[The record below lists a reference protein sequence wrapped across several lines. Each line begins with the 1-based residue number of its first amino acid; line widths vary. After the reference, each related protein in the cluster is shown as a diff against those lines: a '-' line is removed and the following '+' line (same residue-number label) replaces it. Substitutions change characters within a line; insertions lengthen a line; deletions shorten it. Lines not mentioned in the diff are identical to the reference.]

1 MNTATASSPELS
13 ALPDGR
19 AGDPSSQMVWETDH
33 RGMNHYQSPA
43 WYRYVGEGFGSSF
56 GEDWLRF
63 YHPADRE
70 YLKAE
75 WEKSLHSD
83 GEHPYDIE
91 ARIRRHDGQYRWFR
105 VRGIPHRSRDG
116 RVVKWGGTCTDIHAE
131 KLARLAGGVPDT
143 GGSADQG
150 RGARRA
156 GGLLVRMLGALRVG
170 ALESRLFLIVLAGL
184 LPLAVLSFATLL
196 YSAQTRRHEL
206 IEASQDTMR
215 AVITAVDAELA
226 TSLAA
231 LDALAVSPRL
241 AAGDLEG
248 FHKEARE
255 LLERRSGWLNVV
267 LTDPEANQRV
277 NAYLPFGAR
286 LPSRVDPAA
295 IEDAVRTGKQ
305 GVGNILL
312 APVLKQHAFSVRVPI
327 VQDGAV
333 RYVLTA
339 VISPDS
345 IRSILDRQRRP
356 DAGVVAILDKNHSIV
371 ARTLGQQEWVG
382 RKPSPGLLSL
392 LEQGDEGGFAATKT
406 LEGRSV
412 YSVYWRSPLSGW
424 SAAVGIPTEV
434 IDSPIRRSYIV
445 LGGAI
450 LVSLLLGL
458 WTAYLLSR
466 TVSRPLQE
474 LARAAV
480 AVGQGEM
487 PMVAQSDLPE
497 VRDVATALSTAY
509 IEREKLLQGERDARL
524 YEQEARLHAENAN
537 KAKDEFLA
545 MLGHELRN
553 PLAAITTASE
563 ILDIMDRAPSRDK
576 EAAGE
581 ARAIIRRQVRHLA
594 RLTDDLLDAGRVILG
609 KINLERT
616 PVDLASIVRGSV
628 ETLRGTGRLGGIVLD
643 EQLEHAWVEGDVTRL
658 DQVVANL
665 LVNAVKYTPQPGTI
679 RVTLTLQDGEAV
691 LRVRDSGLGLEADLL
706 PRIFELFVQ
715 GRRSLDRSQGGLGI
729 GLTLVRRLVELHGGH
744 VEARSEGPDKGSEF
758 IVTLPAIDAPD
769 NIPVG
774 PAKPASRTPRTVVVV
789 EDNHDV
795 RAGLR
800 AALELDG
807 HRVVEAEDGA
817 SGIDAVLQE
826 EAEIALIDIGL
837 PLVDG
842 FGVARALRERAVH
855 KVQLIAMTGYGSEED
870 INRGKLAGFDAYLVK
885 PVDLDALQR
894 LMTES

>member
-1 MNTATASSPELS
+1 MNMSSPTLQES
-13 ALPDGR
+13 AALAERQGS
-19 AGDPSSQMVWETDH
+19 DPPFQMVWETDH
-33 RGMNHYQSPA
+33 RGMNHYQSPS

-70 YLKAE
+70 YLKSE
-75 WEKSLHSD
+75 WEKSLGSN
-83 GEHPYDIE
+83 GEHRYDIE
-91 ARIRRHDGQYRWFR
+91 VRIRRHDGQYRWFR

-116 RVVKWGGTCTDIHAE
+116 RVVKWVGTCTDIHAE
-131 KLARLAGGVPDT
+131 KLARLGAGTLGAGDR
-143 GGSADQG
+143 ADAG
-150 RGARRA
+150 HETRRK
-156 GGLLVRMLGALRVG
+156 GGALRTKWGMLRSG

-196 YSAQTRRHEL
+196 YNAQTQRHEL
-206 IEASQDTMR
+206 IEASKDTMR
-215 AVITAVDAELA
+215 AVVTAVDAELA
-226 TSLAA
+226 VSLAA
-231 LDALAVSPRL
+231 LDALAGSPRL
-241 AAGDLEG
+241 AAGDLPG

-255 LLERRSGWLNVV
+255 LLERRTGWLNVV
-267 LTDPEANQRV
+267 LSDPSANQKM
-277 NAYLPFGAR
+277 NAYLPYGTP
-286 LPSRVDPAA
+286 LPSKVDPAA

-305 GVGNILL
+305 GVGNVVLS
-312 APVLKQHAFSVRVPI
+312 PVLKRHAFSVRVPI

-339 VISPDS
+339 AISPDS
-345 IRSILDRQRRP
+345 IRGILDRQRIP
-356 DAGVVAILDKNHSIV
+356 KEGVVAIFDKNHSIV
-371 ARTLGQQEWVG
+371 ARTRSQEEWVG
-382 RKPSPGLLSL
+382 KKPSPGLLAL
-392 LEQGDEGGFAATKT
+392 LEQGGEGGFATTHT
-406 LEGRSV
+406 LEGRRV
-412 YSVYWRSPLSGW
+412 YSVYWRSPQSGW
-424 SAAVGIPTEV
+424 SAAVGIPTEA
-434 IDSPIRRSYIV
+434 IDSPIRRSYAV

-450 LVSLLLGL
+450 LISLLLGF
-458 WTAYLLSR
+458 WAAYLLSR
-466 TVSRPLQE
+466 TVSRPLRD

-487 PMVAQSDLPE
+487 PVVTQSDLPE
-497 VRDVATALSTAY
+497 VREVATALSTAY
-509 IEREKLLQGERDARL
+509 IEREKLLEGERDARL
-524 YEQEARLHAENAN
+524 FEQEARMQAENAN
-537 KAKDEFLA
+537 RAKDEFLA

-563 ILDIMDRAPSRDK
+563 LLDILDRTPSRDK

-581 ARAIIRRQVRHLA
+581 ARAIIRRQVRHLT

-609 KINLERT
+609 KINLERE
-616 PVDLASIVRGSV
+616 PVDLAAIVRGTV
-628 ETLRGTGRLGGIVLD
+628 ETLRATGRLGGIELHV
-643 EQLEHAWVEGDVTRL
+643 QLEQAWVEGDVTRL

-665 LVNAVKYTPQPGTI
+665 LVNAVKYTPQPGSI
-679 RVTLTLQDGEAV
+679 HVTLTVQDGEAI
-691 LRVRDSGLGLEADLL
+691 LRVCDTGLGLEADLL

-729 GLTLVRRLVELHGGH
+729 GLTLVRRLVELHGGR
-744 VEARSEGPDKGSEF
+744 VEAKSEGPNKGSEF

-769 NIPVG
+769 SVPIGAAEGTPL
-774 PAKPASRTPRTVVVV
+774 APRTVVIV
-789 EDNHDV
+789 EDNRDV

-817 SGIDAVLQE
+817 AGIDAVLKE

-885 PVDLDALQR
+885 PVDLGALQR
-894 LMTES
+894 LMSD